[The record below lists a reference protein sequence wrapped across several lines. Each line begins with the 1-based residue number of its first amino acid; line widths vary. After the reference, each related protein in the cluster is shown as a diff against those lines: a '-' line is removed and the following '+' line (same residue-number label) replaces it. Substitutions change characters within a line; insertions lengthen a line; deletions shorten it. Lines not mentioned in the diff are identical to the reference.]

1 MPQITKASP
10 PTLRNLMLLARQ
22 RAIRIH
28 IGVAV
33 PDIASPRDVVT
44 LQVTSANDSDK
55 RVEAFR
61 VEIDPRDGLVSQRS
75 WSRLLD
81 AVDTIAPQRRIL
93 TIEK

>member
-1 MPQITKASP
+1 MPQITKASK

-44 LQVTSANDSDK
+44 LQVTSANDNDK

-61 VEIDPRDGLVSQRS
+61 VEIDPRDGLISQRA